1 MPKLYAGSGG
11 VSRVTVAG
19 ILTLIVVGPQPLRAV
34 TVHWGSPR
42 LLFSVRPTMLPGPL
56 ILYQDKEPDMAL
68 NDLIKLENELLSAEG
83 KVTSVILDDAGG
95 TITGKINVSIYG
107 LVYVNYNL
115 SKNPETPGQGG
126 MVGNASAIDDDG
138 ASNTAALH
146 GVWKRTGHQMKIY
159 CMDDISDG
167 MIHLAV
173 VSIDFRAD
181 SLKVDFSRIAS

>member
-1 MPKLYAGSGG
+1 
-11 VSRVTVAG
+11 
-19 ILTLIVVGPQPLRAV
+19 
-34 TVHWGSPR
+34 
-42 LLFSVRPTMLPGPL
+42 MLPGPL

-181 SLKVDFSRIAS
+181 SIKVDFSRIAS